1 MIAVAFRLA
10 VEYGEL
16 AVAYEDDSRDVLD
29 LLESG
34 AYEQIVAMGMAKITQ
49 AVESGVMDS
58 SDFDLDLAVATRL
71 SVDDQAAEI
80 VFEEDEAE

>member
-1 MIAVAFRLA
+1 MAFRLA

>member
-1 MIAVAFRLA
+1 VIAVAFRLA

>member
-1 MIAVAFRLA
+1 VAFRLA